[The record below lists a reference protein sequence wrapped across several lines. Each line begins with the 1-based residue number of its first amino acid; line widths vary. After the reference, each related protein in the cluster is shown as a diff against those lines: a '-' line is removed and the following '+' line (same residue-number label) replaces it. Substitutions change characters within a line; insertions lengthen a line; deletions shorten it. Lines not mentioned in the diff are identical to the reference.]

1 MKKFKK
7 LILLFLSVVSID
19 TANAQTVDEVINK
32 YIDAVGGKEKML
44 ALKTIKMDGAMS
56 VNGLDIGIVTTISG
70 GIGVRTDISVPGMG
84 EGYQIMTPTKGWSYM
99 PFQGQTSPEE
109 APADVVANSQTS
121 LDLQSALLN
130 YKEKGHTVELLGK
143 EKADAVDC
151 FKIKFTHKN
160 GKVVI
165 YFIDAVNYYRVKV
178 TGKTIINGE
187 ETDVETTY
195 SNFKKTAEGYVF
207 PFEQTSI
214 RGTITYSSIEVNK
227 PVDVSIFEVK

>member
-7 LILLFLSVVSID
+7 LVLLFLSVASFGN
-19 TANAQTVDEVINK
+19 ANAQTVDEVINK
-32 YIDAVGGKEKML
+32 YIDAIGGKEKMI
-44 ALKTIKMDGAMS
+44 ALKTVKMDGAMS

-70 GIGVRTDISVPGMG
+70 GIGIRTDISVPGMG

-130 YKEKGHTVELLGK
+130 YKEKGHTVELMGK

-160 GKVVI
+160 GKVVF

-178 TGKTIINGE
+178 IGITIINGE
-187 ETDVETTY
+187 ETEVETTY
-195 SNFKKTAEGYVF
+195 SNFKKTTEGYVF

-227 PVDVSIFEVK
+227 PVEVSIFEVK